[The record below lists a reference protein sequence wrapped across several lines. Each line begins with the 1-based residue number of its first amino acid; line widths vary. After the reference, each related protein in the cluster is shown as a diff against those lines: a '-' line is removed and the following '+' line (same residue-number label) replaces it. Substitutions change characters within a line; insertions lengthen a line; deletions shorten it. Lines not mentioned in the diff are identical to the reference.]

1 MVVFG
6 FRLVCVSPLV
16 RREYV
21 CDDAEQSCFARS
33 VGRNQGVYMP
43 LFKIKRE
50 VVEYCLVAE
59 SSGDLLDANHGTL
72 QTESALPLQQSLV
85 FALS

>member
-1 MVVFG
+1 MFG
-6 FRLVCVSPLV
+6 FRLVCVSITRPSFGASMSAMMPSKV
-16 RREYV
+16 
-21 CDDAEQSCFARS
+21 